1 MSIGQEYNDRKKMSV
16 FSLRIDRE
24 AVNDEIDEIDGVM
37 VRVPRTLKKRDAE
50 RMIISNIP
58 NLQKYPY
65 KIYRVD
71 VPFNKK
77 GKPAG
82 KEV

>member
-1 MSIGQEYNDRKKMSV
+1 
-16 FSLRIDRE
+16 
-24 AVNDEIDEIDGVM
+24 
-37 VRVPRTLKKRDAE
+37 VPRTLKKRDAE

>member
-1 MSIGQEYNDRKKMSV
+1 MSHQEYLDRKMSV
-16 FSLRIDRE
+16 YTLRIDRE

-50 RMIISNIP
+50 RMITNNIP
-58 NLQKYPY
+58 NLGHYPY

-77 GKPAG
+77 DEPAG
-82 KEV
+82 QEV